1 MRISDWSSDVCSSD
15 RVAMHAAAQGLTG
28 ADRAFAVA
36 IASEAMRWMVDI
48 DALIDGA
55 TAQILPDDVKSRA
68 VLRIALAQLLVLK
81 SPGHAVVS
89 TALPLV
95 DGGPRRLVHAILS
108 RAPQEERSEEQT
120 SELQSL
126 MRNSY
131 AVF

>member
-1 MRISDWSSDVCSSD
+1 
-15 RVAMHAAAQGLTG
+15 
-28 ADRAFAVA
+28 
-36 IASEAMRWMVDI
+36 MRWMVDI

-55 TAQILPDDVKSRA
+55 TAQILPGDVKSRA

-108 RAPQEERSEEQT
+108 RAQQEEWRLPGRATLPLATAERSEERRVGKECVST
-120 SELQSL
+120 GRS
-126 MRNSY
+126 RWAPY
-131 AVF
+131 P

>member
-95 DGGPRRLVHAILS
+95 DGGPRRLVHA
-108 RAPQEERSEEQT
+108 RSEEHT

-126 MRNSY
+126 MRISY
-131 AVF
+131 AVFCLKKKTNKN

>member
-1 MRISDWSSDVCSSD
+1 MR
-15 RVAMHAAAQGLTG
+15 G
-28 ADRAFAVA
+28 
-36 IASEAMRWMVDI
+36 MVDI

-108 RAPQEERSEEQT
+108 RAQQEAWQLPGRATLPLATAERWAEDGGMKTARAATEGRWAPPST
-120 SELQSL
+120 ELTDAHHTRQ
-126 MRNSY
+126 
-131 AVF
+131 AAQ

>member
-1 MRISDWSSDVCSSD
+1 
-15 RVAMHAAAQGLTG
+15 
-28 ADRAFAVA
+28 
-36 IASEAMRWMVDI
+36 MRWMVDI

-55 TAQILPDDVKSRA
+55 TAQILPGDVKSRA

-108 RAPQEERSEEQT
+108 RAQQEEWRLPERATLPLATAERWAEQWDMKT
-120 SELQSL
+120 VEAAEASWRDRKSTRL
-126 MRNSY
+126 
-131 AVF
+131 

>member
-1 MRISDWSSDVCSSD
+1 
-15 RVAMHAAAQGLTG
+15 
-28 ADRAFAVA
+28 
-36 IASEAMRWMVDI
+36 MRWMVDI

-55 TAQILPDDVKSRA
+55 TAQILPGDVKSRA

-108 RAPQEERSEEQT
+108 RAQQRSEERRVGKACVSTCRSRWVPHHSKKNQT
-120 SELQSL
+120 EPSHAPLIATNHTQP
-126 MRNSY
+126 N
-131 AVF
+131 

>member
-1 MRISDWSSDVCSSD
+1 MR
-15 RVAMHAAAQGLTG
+15 G
-28 ADRAFAVA
+28 
-36 IASEAMRWMVDI
+36 MVDI

-108 RAPQEERSEEQT
+108 RAPPEEWQLPDRATLPPSTAERWAET
-120 SELQSL
+120 WCMNTVEIG
-126 MRNSY
+126 R
-131 AVF
+131 AHV

>member
-15 RVAMHAAAQGLTG
+15 L
-28 ADRAFAVA
+28 
-36 IASEAMRWMVDI
+36 
-48 DALIDGA
+48 

-108 RAPQEERSEEQT
+108 RAQQEEWRLPGRATLPPATAERGARQGGLKTVEDAEAGWSAPPPRDPT
-120 SELQSL
+120 F
-126 MRNSY
+126 
-131 AVF
+131 AK